1 LTSHRSLPQISARE
15 SFGGSS
21 QAGGRRGERGDE
33 DEQAFEP
40 AGIARQE
47 APSNSAEPP
56 PIRAKLSATAT
67 SRMTGTRRRSSLNG
81 QRP

>member
-21 QAGGRRGERGDE
+21 QAGGRRGERGE
-33 DEQAFEP
+33 EENEQAFEP

-67 SRMTGTRRRSSLNG
+67 SRMTRRRSSLNG
-81 QRP
+81 QPP